1 MKHSDLNSHEDAVL
15 SDAIVAAKFKFM
27 VHRNKGG
34 WKHKTHDVLY
44 NELLREV
51 AELKEAKGKEGVI
64 SECADI
70 INYAA
75 MIIDLAKRE
84 L

>member
-1 MKHSDLNSHEDAVL
+1 MSALSRKEDSILNDAFT
-15 SDAIVAAKFKFM
+15 AAKFKFM
-27 VHRNKGG
+27 IHRKKGG

-44 NELLREV
+44 KELLLEV
-51 AELKEAKGKEGVI
+51 EELRTAEGKEGVI

-70 INYAA
+70 INYAS
-75 MIIDLAKRE
+75 MIIDLAKRK